1 MVNLREKASL
11 SKTNIFYE
19 FVLFFVEIPLSL
31 VWFVFFFLHETSLPF
46 EIRIYTR
53 VLKMLLVRDKRV
65 VTGKSLTFM
74 L

>member
-31 VWFVFFFLHETSLPF
+31 VWFVFFLHETSLSF

>member
-31 VWFVFFFLHETSLPF
+31 VWFVFFFAWNFFVLRNSHLHPCAENATG
-46 EIRIYTR
+46 TR
-53 VLKMLLVRDKRV
+53 QTR
-65 VTGKSLTFM
+65 SYW
-74 L
+74 